1 MEDGTKKRSSQ
12 TYTKI
17 LTHNY
22 SNTFIPIPVGWREY
36 NGSLQ
41 FKQRDETFWLE
52 LRGCYV

>member
-22 SNTFIPIPVGWREY
+22 SNTLIPIPVDENTMDRCNLHREMRH
-36 NGSLQ
+36 
-41 FKQRDETFWLE
+41 FD
-52 LRGCYV
+52 